1 MLVSVFFYTY
11 IIYIL
16 IDALFWVHE
25 MLTKPFNFYVE
36 RISTFFLMVL
46 CIFYYVRKEKIKWAD
61 FACLYAPSFQIA

>member
-16 IDALFWVHE
+16 IDALFLVHE
-25 MLTKPFNFYVE
+25 MLTKPFDFYVE

-46 CIFYYVRKEKIKWAD
+46 CI
-61 FACLYAPSFQIA
+61 S